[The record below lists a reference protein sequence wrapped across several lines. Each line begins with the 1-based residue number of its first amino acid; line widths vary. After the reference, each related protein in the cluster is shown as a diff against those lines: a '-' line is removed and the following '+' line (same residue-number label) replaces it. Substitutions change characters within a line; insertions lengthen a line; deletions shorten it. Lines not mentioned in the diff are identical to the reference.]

1 MEMPA
6 VSVIIPMY
14 NAEMYVRECL
24 DSFLAQ
30 TFTDFEIIVV
40 DDCSTDSSR
49 AIVESYAPRFN
60 GRLTL
65 IGTQK
70 NSGYTGYTA
79 RNKGL
84 NFSRG
89 EYVWFVDADDF
100 VTKTAL
106 EELYTLA
113 KETDADIVYTGRRY
127 LYTKDSGIALDFD
140 GFGVALKEKGIED
153 KPSLSINGSEKILHE
168 LLMNSGLFWV
178 PWTKFVKRNFLIE
191 KDIRF
196 FELPSSGDFPW
207 TIELFACTERF
218 LRLPTA
224 IYFWRQDAVDSVTHK
239 KRNADEQ
246 IALWCSTFVSAAN
259 FIDKLLKRTEFFKQN
274 PDAVYLVWDNFFNAC
289 FKHTFEARL
298 QVDSEKIFEILTKD
312 FAEKNLDAD
321 STVPFLF
328 SVIDSLQ
335 KNLIVL
341 QQQNEQLAAQAQKRI
356 AELEKRD
363 RYNKSYI
370 AELEK
375 FVADSQRRIAALE
388 GKP

>member
-14 NAEMYVRECL
+14 NAERYVGECL

-70 NSGYTGYTA
+70 NSGNTGYTA

-89 EYVWFVDADDF
+89 EYVYFADADDF
-100 VTKTAL
+100 VAENAL
-106 EELYTLA
+106 ELLYTSA
-113 KETDADIVYTGRRY
+113 KNFDAEVVYTGARY
-127 LYTKDSGIALDFD
+127 LYTAQNGVELKHDIFGRECLTRGIKETPELITDNAQKLLEMFIFRG
-140 GFGVALKEKGIED
+140 GFWTA
-153 KPSLSINGSEKILHE
+153 
-168 LLMNSGLFWV
+168 
-178 PWTKFVKRNFLIE
+178 WTKFVRRNFLTENEITFYE
-191 KDIRF
+191 V
-196 FELPSSGDFPW
+196 PSGGDFLW
-207 TIELFACTERF
+207 TMELLCCVKRC
-218 LRLPTA
+218 LRIP
-224 IYFWRQDAVDSVTHK
+224 
-239 KRNADEQ
+239 N
-246 IALWCSTFVSAAN
+246 
-259 FIDKLLKRTEFFKQN
+259 
-274 PDAVYLVWDNFFNAC
+274 AVYLWRDDATESMTRSKNSTDKQIARWFSCFSYWGKYFTTLTKKRKILEANPAYVHFAANRQFEYFFKRN
-289 FKHTFEARL
+289 FEARL
-298 QVDSEKIFEILTKD
+298 QVDSEKIYEILTKD
-312 FAEKNLDAD
+312 FAEKNLGAD
-321 STVPFLF
+321 STMPFLF

-388 GKP
+388 GRQ

>member
-1 MEMPA
+1 MKIPA
-6 VSVIIPMY
+6 ISVIIPMY

-65 IGTQK
+65 AMTQK
-70 NSGYTGYTA
+70 NSGNAGYTA

-89 EYVWFVDADDF
+89 EYVWFADADDF

-113 KETDADIVYTGRRY
+113 KEADADVVYTGRRY

-153 KPSLSINGSEKILHE
+153 KPSLSINESEKILHE

-178 PWTKFVKRNFLIE
+178 SWTKFVKRNFLIE

-218 LRLPTA
+218 LRIPNA
-224 IYFWRQDAVDSVTHK
+224 VYFWRDDSSTSTTRRQRGFEGQVCFWNSVIIGMMKAVNVLSSKLDILKDNPVYV
-239 KRNADEQ
+239 RNALE
-246 IALWCSTFVSAAN
+246 LLFNAN
-259 FIDKLLKRTEFFKQN
+259 FNRIINTRFQIS
-274 PDAVYLVWDNFFNAC
+274 
-289 FKHTFEARL
+289 
-298 QVDSEKIFEILTKD
+298 SEKIFEFLWR
-312 FAEKNLDAD
+312 ESKNKGEFNFII
-321 STVPFLF
+321 PFFF
-328 SVIDSLQ
+328 SLVDDLQ
-335 KNLIVL
+335 KNLIVA